1 MNNIEK
7 ASIILLALDEEIAA
21 SVMKHLRSDEIR
33 RLGSCM
39 NRLENISSEDM
50 SGIAKEFFS
59 VAMESGRGIISVERD
74 KTKNLITKALGE
86 ENAREVLDMLEDEG
100 FRPYQNPVIDK
111 LQNIDPKVL
120 VEFTKMEHPQT
131 IALILVHLKP
141 EQAAEMLETLPI
153 EKQKEIVRRIANL
166 RSVPHEVIDEMT
178 KALEGE
184 LVSGPAIDQQIGGVH
199 VMADILNRM
208 SRSSEHAILEMLD
221 EQTPDLATE
230 IRNLMFTFDDIFKVD
245 DRGIREL
252 LKEIDRDDLVRAL
265 KVVDKS
271 MSDKIYRNMSGRAA
285 EMLREDIELMPPTRL
300 SEVERSQRNIVEVTK
315 RLESEG
321 RIVLS
326 RGEEEDVFV

>member
-21 SVMKHLRSDEIR
+21 SVMKHLRPDEIR
-33 RLGSCM
+33 RLGSSM
-39 NRLENISSEDM
+39 NRLENISSDDM

-131 IALILVHLKP
+131 IALILVHLRP

-184 LVSGPAIDQQIGGVH
+184 LVSGSASDQQIGGVH

-208 SRSSEHAILEMLD
+208 SRSNESAILEMLD
-221 EQTPDLATE
+221 EQSPDLATE
-230 IRNLMFTFDDIFKVD
+230 IRNLMFTFDDIFKLD
-245 DRGIREL
+245 DRGIREV
-252 LKEIDRDDLVRAL
+252 LKEIDRDDLVRSL

-315 RLESEG
+315 RLETEG

-326 RGEEEDVFV
+326 RSEEEDVFV